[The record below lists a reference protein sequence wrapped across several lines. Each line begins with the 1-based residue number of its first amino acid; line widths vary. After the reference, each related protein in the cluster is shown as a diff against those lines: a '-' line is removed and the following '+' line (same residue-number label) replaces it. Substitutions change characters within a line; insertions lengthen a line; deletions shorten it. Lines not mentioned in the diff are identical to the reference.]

1 MGSSRFSSLRSPV
14 SSDRNGF
21 FLKLNDFMRT
31 PWYVV
36 ALSLLTLVCN
46 FLGLELVLYTGF
58 ILIGIYLALWGRD
71 LLPLTPIVILS
82 YISPSPSN
90 NPGSSKN
97 SQSIFLPENGGI
109 YLLVL
114 VTVFAACLLIR
125 LVTDPV
131 LGGRNF
137 LTKKRSLLSGMLL
150 LGGAYLLSGVGMDV
164 YSDASCRFL
173 LCGGAVL
180 AALYLLNGLRKRIF
194 KKTTLLQ
201 SLPSKAE
208 WALGLTL
215 LLAVYA
221 VFGAVSGKFGELPSR
236 NLLFALIQS
245 LSVVAMYYLF
255 CGMVN
260 WQLAP
265 KGYLAWV
272 GMCAGFVVFPQL
284 LENYLSGRIFMEG
297 TGTIDRELIY
307 AGWGMHN
314 NIGGMMAF
322 MLPFPFYLACT
333 RRRGWIYNLLGTVL
347 LLGVLLSCSRGS
359 IMVGLAIY
367 TACSVLVLRN
377 KKQRASNLLVSGI
390 VLSVVALACL
400 MYLQELMEIFAL
412 FIEEIFIMSERDN
425 LVGYGLKQFRTHPI
439 FGGSFFPQ
447 GEYVPWDW
455 STSEAFSSFF
465 PPRWHNT
472 IIQVL
477 ASCGIVGLACYL
489 FHRFQTVRLILVKR
503 STEKT
508 FIGLFMASLL
518 LCSLMDCH
526 FFNVGPT
533 LFYSMALAYAE
544 NIHLSKA

>member
-1 MGSSRFSSLRSPV
+1 MSSSRLSRSGTN
-14 SSDRNGF
+14 RNGF

-31 PWYVV
+31 PWYV
-36 ALSLLTLVCN
+36 ALLSLLTLVCN
-46 FLGLELVLYTGF
+46 LMGWELVLYTGF
-58 ILIGIYLALWGRD
+58 IVIGCYLALCGRD
-71 LLPLTPIVILS
+71 LLPLAPIVILS

-97 SQSIFLPENGGI
+97 SGSIFLPENGGI

-114 VTVFAACLLIR
+114 VSIFAVCLIVR
-125 LVTDPV
+125 LCTDKT
-131 LGGRNF
+131 LGRGNF
-137 LTKKRSLLSGMLL
+137 VTKKRSLLSGLL
-150 LGGAYLLSGVGMDV
+150 LLAGAYLLSGLGMEP
-164 YSDASCRFL
+164 YGSASWKFL
-173 LCGGAVL
+173 LWGGVVLLAVF
-180 AALYLLNGLRKRIF
+180 LLQGLGKLIFRKAS
-194 KKTTLLQ
+194 LVQ
-201 SLPSKAE
+201 SLPGKAA
-208 WALGLTL
+208 WAFGLTL
-215 LLAVYA
+215 LLAAYA
-221 VFGAVSGKFGELPSR
+221 VVGAVSGKFGDLPSR
-236 NLLFALIQS
+236 NLLFALIQA

-255 CGMVN
+255 SGMVN

-265 KGYLAWV
+265 KDYLAWV
-272 GMCAGFVVFPQL
+272 GMCAGFVVMPQL

-333 RRRGWIYNLLGTVL
+333 RRRGWVFNLLGTVL

-367 TACSVLVLRN
+367 AVCILLVLRN
-377 KKQRASNLLVSGI
+377 KAQRKSNLLVCGI
-390 VLSVVALACL
+390 ALSAVVVAGVI
-400 MYLQELMEIFAL
+400 YFQELMEIFAL

-425 LVGYGLKQFRTHPI
+425 LVGYGWKQFRSHPI

-472 IIQVL
+472 IIQIL
-477 ASCGIVGLACYL
+477 ASCGIVGMVCYL
-489 FHRFQTVRLILVKR
+489 FHRFQTIRLMLVER
-503 STEKT
+503 SVEKT

-526 FFNVGPT
+526 FFNVGPV
-533 LFYSMALAYAE
+533 LFYSMALAFGE
-544 NIHLSKA
+544 NIHHSKV